1 MIYHL
6 AMPSGVSPSTP
17 HLGSNPV
24 LADLTHD
31 GVLELR
37 LNRPTRRNAI
47 DRATVRALT
56 QCLEDAGARVVL
68 LGSSDPA
75 GFCAGADLKIGDAER
90 VEVSDLLYE
99 LYRRM
104 IELPAPIITVLQGA
118 AVGGGAQIAVAA
130 DLRVADATASLRFVG
145 PAHGL
150 AVGAWA
156 LGSLVGRGRALDLC
170 LNMRTISADE
180 ALAMGLIDRV
190 APDPWLAARDMGSQM
205 ARLDRDAVARVKR
218 IVHDG
223 AELLAMLEQER
234 AGNHATWGGAV
245 VPFRDPASDE

>member
-1 MIYHL
+1 ML
-6 AMPSGVSPSTP
+6 ASSCWAHPI
-17 HLGSNPV
+17 
-24 LADLTHD
+24 
-31 GVLELR
+31 
-37 LNRPTRRNAI
+37 RPA
-47 DRATVRALT
+47 
-56 QCLEDAGARVVL
+56 
-68 LGSSDPA
+68 
-75 GFCAGADLKIGDAER
+75 FCAGADLNISDAER

-104 IELPAPIITVLQGA
+104 IELPAPIIAVLQGA

-145 PAHGL
+145 PGHGL

-170 LNMRTISADE
+170 LNMRAVAADE

-190 APDPWLAARDMGSQM
+190 APDPWAAARAMASDM
-205 ARLDRDAVARVKR
+205 ARLDRGAVGRVKR

-223 AELLAMLEQER
+223 AELWAMLEQER
-234 AGNHATWGGAV
+234 AGNRATWRGVCGAA
-245 VPFRDPASDE
+245 PRLRRGDE